1 MLNNPIPESS
11 TENLPWL
18 WIGYDKALG
27 RLQRVSPLVYLVYNL
42 DAVKEGVLCKAF
54 CAPFVLLL
62 SPAIL
67 VGCIDIIKR
76 YELTFL
82 HRLNPSQ
89 RTPSCCC
96 SCCCCSSSG
105 CCNSSSTR
113 SVKSTRWKHFTGLD
127 CCAEFSALAGMITY
141 LYSTAGIRSLS
152 DDTYSPVIRYGILEP
167 ISRYPMISI
176 QSMKS
181 SPYPSLWR

>member
-1 MLNNPIPESS
+1 MFPEIMKANRAYARVL
-11 TENLPWL
+11 TFDGGEVLQVPCR
-18 WIGYDKALG
+18 GALG
-27 RLQRVSPLVYLVYNL
+27 CPFR
-42 DAVKEGVLCKAF
+42 AF
-54 CAPFVLLL
+54 ALLL
-62 SPAIL
+62 SSAIL

-76 YELTFL
+76 YERTFL

-127 CCAEFSALAGMITY
+127 CCAWLHTLAGMITY

-181 SPYPSLWR
+181 SPYPSLWH